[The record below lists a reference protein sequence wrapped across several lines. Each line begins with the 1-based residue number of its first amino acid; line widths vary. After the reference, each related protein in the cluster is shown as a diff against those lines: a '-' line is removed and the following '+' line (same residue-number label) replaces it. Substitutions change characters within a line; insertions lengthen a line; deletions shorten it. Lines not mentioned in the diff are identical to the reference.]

1 MQDDPEIASTGAARG
16 RPSHAESAD
25 AVHAPARTGPG
36 SCSPEL
42 SGRAMQRQVKRTIDV
57 VLSAALLLATWPAV
71 TFIALMVKASSPGPI
86 IFRQRRIGRHGQPFT
101 IYKFRTMAEDSALS
115 GPGAH
120 RYDELRVTGVGRFLR
135 KTSLDELP
143 QLWNVLE
150 GNMSLVGPRPDL
162 PHHVERYTPAQRQR
176 LEMRPGITGWAQVN
190 GRNQITWAE
199 RIELDVDYVRRWSLL
214 LDLEIIVRT
223 LLVVLAGKGAD
234 ATVRRRGGTWTAGTK
249 RRADAARDRG
259 RRSGSLR

>member
-1 MQDDPEIASTGAARG
+1 MQLI
-16 RPSHAESAD
+16 
-25 AVHAPARTGPG
+25 
-36 SCSPEL
+36 
-42 SGRAMQRQVKRTIDV
+42 VKRAVDV
-57 VLSAALLLATWPAV
+57 VVSAAVLLATLPVVAA
-71 TFIALMVKASSPGPI
+71 IAGVVKATSPGPI
-86 IFRQRRIGRHGQPFT
+86 IFRQTRIGRRARPFT
-101 IYKFRTMAEDSALS
+101 IYKFRTMIEDPGLSS
-115 GPGAH
+115 GPGSH
-120 RYDELRVTGVGRFLR
+120 RYDEQRVTGVGRFLR

-150 GNMSLVGPRPDL
+150 GDMSLVGPRPDL
-162 PHHVERYTPAQRQR
+162 PYHVERYTPVQRQR

-234 ATVRRRGGTWTAGTK
+234 ATVKRRGGTWTAGT
-249 RRADAARDRG
+249 RRRGDAGRDRG